1 MTRSLGPAL
10 PPALVARF
18 AQQDLGPRL
27 GVALPFVTVD
37 ADGRPHPMLLSY
49 LEVRA
54 YDAGT
59 LGLVI
64 GARSRSAK
72 NLVERGTGTL
82 LVVEPDLTVYVKTRA
97 VDGPLR
103 VEGGGELD
111 LGYFLLAVE
120 EVLEDAAA
128 EWEGGMRITAAIRY
142 QPAPTLAEPWARA
155 TLAALAEPRARA

>member
-1 MTRSLGPAL
+1 M
-10 PPALVARF
+10 
-18 AQQDLGPRL
+18 
-27 GVALPFVTVD
+27 
-37 ADGRPHPMLLSY
+37 
-49 LEVRA
+49 
-54 YDAGT
+54 
-59 LGLVI
+59 
-64 GARSRSAK
+64 
-72 NLVERGTGTL
+72 ERGTGTL